1 MKRLVKR
8 ASMLTF
14 VLVLFMSITGCAED
28 LGEQYIKNDF
38 VESLWGIAIEEFNC
52 PIDFPTDTEI
62 VAIADQILDGK
73 MIVLYSMD
81 NMLEYNPDV
90 MDTFDW
96 NVQYSNTPNTF
107 QLYLQCL
114 NPIAYLAKSYEIT
127 TNEDYL
133 LQAQKILESWLAY
146 KNDYA
151 NQNPFLWYDH
161 GTALRSETLIYYAL
175 VMQKAGKAD
184 EAFRQTINN
193 LLTEHAEFLANA
205 QNYTANHNHG
215 IFQDR
220 ALIYIA
226 YFLDNKKSEEWL
238 ALAKER
244 LNSQHDYAFNIE
256 NVHVE
261 NSPGYAYGVM
271 ELFLDIS
278 NFLSQ
283 FDDSYGE
290 DLHADIYGSAEF
302 MSWMVK
308 PNGTIAEIG
317 DTNSIPDYEAAHSKD
332 LSQYGNKH
340 LIYASTLGASGEQ
353 PDSNSCIYPVSGYY
367 FSRSSWSSEN
377 FPDSTWCMFK
387 AGYSSKTHK
396 HADDCSFMLY
406 SKGYDIFV
414 DPGWYN
420 YVSGDKYRDYFV
432 SSNAHNTVIADGKT
446 YSPTAENSTKT
457 GILEASLTDEYDYV
471 LGFNSMYKG
480 VEIDRHFYC
489 LGDAII
495 LYDDIEAEE
504 EHEYSQLFQ
513 LSESVEILSHSD
525 TEVILALAD
534 TGYTVRIRQIGA
546 PPNLDIISG
555 SDETDYGH
563 ISRTMGLLDTTTTL
577 KFDMQCSSGSYITV
591 ITIEDKDG
599 YIELKQNG
607 KSDTRKI
614 KETDIVYD
622 NANEMIVLD
631 TISLPLQS
639 RKHFDLDDV
648 VVQMEGDTLTTDS
661 HMNRGDLLYA
671 YYLVDKQ
678 TATPILKSDY
688 AESPVFSCTVPQ
700 GEYLLK
706 VYVKAKNGQRKSA
719 MIAEIANIAGDE
731 AVLVSDGSLYNL
743 DYKGQTMEQIDEST
757 YRFAVDFDYSW
768 NFNIKWYIYRNGGYY
783 TSLNSSEKDLIYSF
797 EEPGSYTVMYYLTT
811 PNGDNEFW
819 NFPIIDYSVD

>member
-1 MKRLVKR
+1 MTFSIRRMFLLV
-8 ASMLTF
+8 F
-14 VLVLFMSITGCAED
+14 ISIFFILIVGCAD
-28 LGEQYIKNDF
+28 KNIDIKNEF
-38 VESLWGIAIEEFNC
+38 IALLSWKISLEEYNC
-52 PIDFPTDTEI
+52 PIDFPTDTEV
-62 VAIADQILDGK
+62 VAIANQILDGQ

-81 NMLEYNPDV
+81 DMLEYNPNA
-90 MDTFDW
+90 MDIFDW
-96 NVQYSNTPNTF
+96 NVEYSNSPNSF

-114 NPIAYLAKSYEIT
+114 NPIAYLAKGYEIT

-193 LLTEHAEFLANA
+193 LLIEHAEFLANP
-205 QNYTANHNHG
+205 QSYTSNHNHG

-226 YFLDNKKSEEWL
+226 YFLDNEQSEEWL

-244 LNSQHDYAFNIE
+244 LSSQHDYAFNIE

-261 NSPGYAYGVM
+261 NSPGYAFEVM

-283 FDDSYGE
+283 FGDSYGE
-290 DLHADIYGSAEF
+290 DLHAAIYGSAEF

-317 DTNSIPDYEAAHSKD
+317 DTNSIPDYESAHSKD

-367 FSRSSWSSEN
+367 FSRSSWSPEN

-607 KSDTRKI
+607 KSDTKKI

-639 RKHFDLDDV
+639 RKHFDLDDI
-648 VVQMEGDTLTTDS
+648 VVQMEGDTLTAES

-678 TATPILKSDY
+678 TAAPILKSDY

-706 VYVKAKNGQRKSA
+706 AYVKAKNGQRKSA

-743 DYKGQTMEQIDEST
+743 NYKGQAMEQIDEST

>member
-81 NMLEYNPDV
+81 NMLEYNPDA

-114 NPIAYLAKSYEIT
+114 NPIAYLAKGYEIT

-146 KNDYA
+146 KNDYTS
-151 NQNPFLWYDH
+151 QNPFLWYDH

-193 LLTEHAEFLANA
+193 LLIEHAEFLANP
-205 QNYTANHNHG
+205 QNYTSNHNHG

-226 YFLDNKKSEEWL
+226 YFLDNEQSEEWL

-244 LNSQHDYAFNIE
+244 LSSQHDYAFNIE

-261 NSPGYAYGVM
+261 NSPGYAFEVM

-317 DTNSIPDYEAAHSKD
+317 DTNSIPDYESAHSKD

-639 RKHFDLDDV
+639 RKHFDLDDI
-648 VVQMEGDTLTTDS
+648 VVQMEGDTLTTES
-661 HMNRGDLLYA
+661 HMNRDDLLYA

-678 TATPILKSDY
+678 TAAPILKSDY

-706 VYVKAKNGQRKSA
+706 AYVKAKNGQRKSA

-743 DYKGQTMEQIDEST
+743 DYKGQAMEQIDEST

>member
-1 MKRLVKR
+1 
-8 ASMLTF
+8 
-14 VLVLFMSITGCAED
+14 
-28 LGEQYIKNDF
+28 
-38 VESLWGIAIEEFNC
+38 
-52 PIDFPTDTEI
+52 
-62 VAIADQILDGK
+62 
-73 MIVLYSMD
+73 
-81 NMLEYNPDV
+81 MLEYNPDV

-114 NPIAYLAKSYEIT
+114 NPIAYLAKGYEIT

-193 LLTEHAEFLANA
+193 LLIEHAEFLANP
-205 QNYTANHNHG
+205 QNYTSNHNHG

-226 YFLDNKKSEEWL
+226 YFLDNEQSEEWL

-244 LNSQHDYAFNIE
+244 LSSQHDYAFNIE

-261 NSPGYAYGVM
+261 NSPGYAFGVM

-317 DTNSIPDYEAAHSKD
+317 DTNSIPDYESAHSKD

-599 YIELKQNG
+599 YIELKQND

-639 RKHFDLDDV
+639 RKHFDFDDI
-648 VVQMEGDTLTTDS
+648 VVQMEGDTLTTES

-678 TATPILKSDY
+678 TAAPILKSDY

-706 VYVKAKNGQRKSA
+706 AYVKAKNGQRKSA

-743 DYKGQTMEQIDEST
+743 DYKGQAMEQIDEST